1 MPHTDDGTLHAHLDG
16 ELTPPEAAE
25 LQSHLATCAA
35 CRERL
40 DAARGVRDRA
50 HTILRRADPPPV
62 SMPDFATLRARR
74 TSASAPQPT
83 PRPQRASRG
92 LVLAWAAS
100 VAVALGAGWF
110 AQELLRGGGNETVA
124 ISAYDT
130 QIGEAAPE
138 AMSAPPEAA
147 TQPSV
152 GAAQSAEGGTPL
164 RADAPPAART
174 FNAEVATAADAAATE
189 DADLPAAA
197 VAKDNVEPQQP
208 AIAIAARAAA
218 DASEQ
223 ASGFAA
229 PPPPAALRGLPA
241 AAADL
246 GDSGAG
252 GWPGSD
258 GWVAVDA
265 EEAAARL
272 GATLRGIPD
281 LTIIGH
287 AVAADGSPVA
297 RLTQRLPGG
306 EEAEVLQ
313 RHNAA
318 TGEMEIIVR
327 APVAAD
333 SLERLRRDIR

>member
-1 MPHTDDGTLHAHLDG
+1 MPHTDDGTLHTHLDG
-16 ELTPPEAAE
+16 ELTPAEAAE

-40 DAARGVRDRA
+40 DAARMVRDRA
-50 HTILRRADPPPV
+50 HAILRRADPPPV
-62 SMPDFATLRARR
+62 TMPDFATLRARQ
-74 TSASAPQPT
+74 TVASTPSPT
-83 PRPQRASRG
+83 PQRTSRG

-124 ISAYDT
+124 ISAYDS
-130 QIGEAAPE
+130 QMESAAPE
-138 AMSAPPEAA
+138 GAM
-147 TQPSV
+147 
-152 GAAQSAEGGTPL
+152 
-164 RADAPPAART
+164 RASG
-174 FNAEVATAADAAATE
+174 DAAASTE
-189 DADLPAAA
+189 GGGAPAAGAPLAARAFSTDAAPAAEAPPTGRPEAPSAA
-197 VAKDNVEPQQP
+197 VAKDAVEPQQP
-208 AIAIAARAAA
+208 TIAIAAREAA

-229 PPPPAALRGLPA
+229 APPPAALRGLSA

-265 EEAAARL
+265 EEAADRL
-272 GATLRGIPD
+272 GTALVAIPD
-281 LTIIGH
+281 LTITGH
-287 AVAADGSPVA
+287 AVAADGSPAA
-297 RLTQRLPGG
+297 RLTQQLPNGV
-306 EEAEVLQ
+306 EVEVLQ
-313 RHNAA
+313 RRGSA
-318 TGEMEIIVR
+318 TGEVEVVVR

-333 SLERLRRDIR
+333 SLERLQRAVR